1 MPGVSNI
8 AVLNRLIRDRYWG
21 ESKAEVPAGAC
32 ARSGVERLIRIP
44 HRLRH
49 GLAFAV
55 LLAAGLT
62 AACAPRDAYPVHR
75 LDDRGLRVIERRVF
89 WLDNDTLAFAAQ
101 RIEDR
106 GDPDREDPVNIYLWR
121 PGQEKER
128 LYRKGVWADSLEA
141 SSGYFCAAD
150 GRLSYATGPARS
162 GREPGE
168 VAFPVLE
175 GPPGR
180 EEPGTFVSHYLRGQT
195 GATQTAQGLL
205 PANHIWSVS
214 ARKSGVSC
222 REHVDPT
229 MTGKGWA
236 ETASP
241 EHYIVFE
248 QNARTYAYSRPAL
261 LDRRS
266 GTLTPIPVN
275 GGEVFPSCVLHTP
288 WDGATWMWACLS
300 RPMPRSDQPEMK
312 PALWRVDIPSGETT
326 STEIPL
332 DLSTLILS
340 PAPSARGFLFYG
352 STDAGQDGLFR
363 FAGPTRQQLVPGR
376 FRAAVTSPDGCR
388 IALSEAASGAPDDNR
403 VVVVDVCRGT

>member
-1 MPGVSNI
+1 MDSD
-8 AVLNRLIRDRYWG
+8 RD
-21 ESKAEVPAGAC
+21 
-32 ARSGVERLIRIP
+32 
-44 HRLRH
+44 
-49 GLAFAV
+49 
-55 LLAAGLT
+55 
-62 AACAPRDAYPVHR
+62 
-75 LDDRGLRVIERRVF
+75 
-89 WLDNDTLAFAAQ
+89 
-101 RIEDR
+101 
-106 GDPDREDPVNIYLWR
+106 DPVGIYLWR

-128 LYRKGVWADSLEA
+128 LYRKGVWADGLVA
-141 SSGYFCAAD
+141 SSGFFCAAD

-180 EEPGTFVSHYLRGQT
+180 EEPGIFVSHYLREQT
-195 GATQTAQGLL
+195 GATEAAWGLL

-236 ETASP
+236 ETASS
-241 EHYIVFE
+241 EHYLVFE
-248 QNARTYAYSRPAL
+248 QSPRTYAYSRPAL

-266 GTLTPIPVN
+266 GTLRPIPVN
-275 GGEVFPSCVLHTP
+275 GGEVAPWCVLNTP

-300 RPMPRSDQPEMK
+300 RPMPGANQPHSK
-312 PALWRVDIPSGETT
+312 AALWRVDIPSGETT

-352 STDAGQDGLFR
+352 STDAREDGLVR
-363 FAGPTRQQLVPGR
+363 FVGQTREQLVAGR

-403 VVVVDVCRGT
+403 VVVVDVCRGTPA